1 MREEAW
7 NPATRVSSPPSAA
20 AAAADRRIFGHVGL
34 LTPDPSIHHRLR
46 LEASIDVTK
55 RMSDQGEDTK
65 KALGVGIFYVLGG
78 LLAIVGWPPIIPSVL
93 LGSGIALMVYH
104 FLGGVDSSDR
114 INWSLGQ
121 KLAVQVGGAS
131 VIMLA
136 SSYGIYY
143 GLIQSQKDRI
153 SSEPELKDVLIL
165 DRQGLPVHLKIKRG
179 TEFLPSLE
187 WPRATSPKNLAQLK
201 LEAELKNDRVLIR
214 PASPPTKDYALGYL
228 DLNYS
233 SDTPPPVVA
242 LAQQMIE
249 RDFFNPTL
257 VLLRTTICAGTPCP
271 ISQAGFPI
279 TILTNP
285 KIPRG
290 KIAICYAKQ
299 DFAVGETFAP
309 AGSGKDPSLY
319 IQSLAIAPSAEASR
333 EAFITLPI
341 VRVGSKETTPGC
353 RTNAHKPVIGL
364 VHPNDIKTLTKGANS
379 KQVTLFATSS
389 AET

>member
-1 MREEAW
+1 
-7 NPATRVSSPPSAA
+7 
-20 AAAADRRIFGHVGL
+20 
-34 LTPDPSIHHRLR
+34 
-46 LEASIDVTK
+46 
-55 RMSDQGEDTK
+55 MSDQGEDTR

-131 VIMLA
+131 VILLA

-165 DRQGLPVHLKIKRG
+165 DRQGLPVHLMIKRG

-187 WPRATSPKNLAQLK
+187 WPRATSPKNLSQLK
-201 LEAELKNDRVLIR
+201 LE
-214 PASPPTKDYALGYL
+214 DYSLGYL

-279 TILTNP
+279 TILTSK

-319 IQSLAIAPSAEASR
+319 IQSLAIAPSAEAAR

-341 VRVGSKETTPGC
+341 VRVAAKETTPGC

-364 VHPNDIKTLTKGANS
+364 VHPADIKNLIKGTNS